1 MKDRYTTLGAG
12 GGEFP
17 PTSWSMV
24 VNLKTDE
31 DRARGLEQLCARYW
45 KPIYCYVRRALRK
58 TNEDAKDLTQ
68 SFFIWLLDGNVLE
81 RYDAEQATF
90 RLYLKGL
97 LRNYARNHEQS
108 LRRLKRGGA
117 TTHVP
122 ISDDEVT
129 GLEALL
135 ADPRAESPE
144 DAFDR
149 AWVEDL
155 LDTGL
160 ERTRE
165 WLRDNG
171 HTLRLQVYEAYELAE
186 AGEQPTYTSV
196 AEALGIKVSDVRNH
210 LYAARERLRA
220 EIRAQ
225 LRETVASNEQ
235 LEEEWQV
242 VFG

>member
-1 MKDRYTTLGAG
+1 MNDRYTTIG
-12 GGEFP
+12 GQGDFP
-17 PTSWSMV
+17 QTSWSMV
-24 VNLKTDE
+24 VKLQTDE
-31 DRARGLEQLCARYW
+31 DRARGLEQLCTRYW

-81 RYDAEQATF
+81 RYDPEQATF

-108 LRRLKRGGA
+108 LRRLKRGGGVK
-117 TTHVP
+117 HVTFP
-122 ISDDEVT
+122 DDEVN

-135 ADPRAESPE
+135 ADPRATSPE

-149 AWVEDL
+149 AWIEDL
-155 LDTGL
+155 IDTGL
-160 ERTRE
+160 ERTRA

-171 HTLRLQVYEAYELAE
+171 HELRLKVYEAYELGE

-196 AEALGIKVSDVRNH
+196 AEQLGIKVSDVRNH
-210 LYAARERLRA
+210 LFAARERLRA
-220 EIRAQ
+220 EIRDQ
-225 LRETVASNEQ
+225 LRETVSSSTQ
-235 LEEEWQV
+235 LEEEWKV